1 MTQEVD
7 NRNMHASSYT
17 SSAGSQKE
25 RLASHCLQNRHAG
38 EQSRTPD
45 SESPGQAMSGEIYV
59 ELQKVNDKWSLIL
72 SHCGGIRVNNIYNL
86 ESNVFHKLNL
96 VELARN

>member
-1 MTQEVD
+1 
-7 NRNMHASSYT
+7 
-17 SSAGSQKE
+17 
-25 RLASHCLQNRHAG
+25 
-38 EQSRTPD
+38 
-45 SESPGQAMSGEIYV
+45 MSGEIYV